1 MIIIAILVRLINL
14 FYGIYI
20 YKNKKLTL
28 IASIEPQKI
37 PENKINSLLKC
48 YLYVMIFSST
58 LLFLTIYYMTVNL
71 QLGMIFLIFMFL
83 CLSIFYIYYIKIS
96 K

>member
-1 MIIIAILVRLINL
+1 MIIIAILVSLINL

-20 YKNKKLTL
+20 YKNKKFTL

-37 PENKINSLLKC
+37 LENKINSLLKC
-48 YLYVMIFSST
+48 YLYVMIFSSA